1 MNSTN
6 STNNTNNQDQQLRA
20 LLRKHLAVDARA
32 TPGFG
37 AAVWRR
43 IGTGRGA
50 AASWPAWLRAHA
62 LALTTCAAAC
72 ITVAVVSA
80 GVLANGEARR
90 EREALIQ
97 RYITSIDPLQKT
109 ASVGVFPENHR

>member
-1 MNSTN
+1 MNG
-6 STNNTNNQDQQLRA
+6 TNNTNNHDQQIRA
-20 LLRKHLAVDARA
+20 LLRKHVAVDARA

-43 IGTGRGA
+43 IGTGRGL

-62 LALTTCAAAC
+62 FALTACTAAC
-72 ITVAVVSA
+72 IMVAVVSA
-80 GVLANGEARR
+80 GFLANSEARR
-90 EREALIQ
+90 EREALIE